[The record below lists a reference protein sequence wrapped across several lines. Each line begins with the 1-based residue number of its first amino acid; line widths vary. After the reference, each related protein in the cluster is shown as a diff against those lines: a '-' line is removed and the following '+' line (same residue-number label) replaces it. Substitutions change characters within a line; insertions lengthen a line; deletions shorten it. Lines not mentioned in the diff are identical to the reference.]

1 MMRRLQTRYDVLV
14 VLLLSVAFLYR
25 VVLILTV
32 PGSYDGSPHR
42 QDGYVYD
49 SLAWHLLTGKG
60 FAVNR
65 ASVLSAGDC
74 PPCEPITYPL
84 PGYPL
89 FLAGLYA
96 LFGRSYLVVKLVQAA
111 VDTAT
116 ACMAYRLAGRVT
128 DSQRTAILV
137 LGVVALNPFTA
148 LWTTDLS
155 TETLATFFATSI
167 VWFAL
172 QSAQSPWRLWWYL
185 GFGVTAG
192 LGTLVRP
199 AFVLL
204 PVVLLSAIWLARSL
218 AWREALLRSALVL
231 TAAALCLL
239 PWVVRNYLV
248 FHQVI
253 FAGRSNAPE
262 QDHGFGYYAWY
273 QNWLRDP
280 TWTPRVNWD
289 YMVYARETIPD
300 HPFPDYAYDSE
311 GERQEVEQ
319 LMQQV
324 KAAGRFTPEIE
335 QRFALLARAKAQQY
349 PVRRYVVLPLVRMAR
364 VWINSGTSAINDPR
378 VKGGFSLERVRAE
391 PIGFVVRVLLSISY
405 CSIAPLGLVGMWL
418 LRRRYWVIVPAALS
432 VAYHTLIMEAI
443 GYGVRARYVV
453 YSVPVMLVFVGVSL
467 VVIWDRIRL
476 LWHAASRAGTSDEK
490 RMGNIKDRGRQIV
503 GRRLG
508 KKGGS
513 NCSRRGLGNLEA
525 GRHFIGD
532 CIARV
537 VLSLFY
543 FTLFVPYGVGAR
555 LFGDPLD
562 MKAKA
567 KPSWWL
573 ERTTRDLALDDA
585 RRQS

>member
-1 MMRRLQTRYDVLV
+1 LGEVVPVVNVVSLAGRHSIRRRRQTRYGVLV
-14 VLLLSVAFLYR
+14 VLLLSAAFLSR
-25 VVLILTV
+25 VALILTV

-65 ASVLSAGDC
+65 ASVLSVGDC

-96 LFGRSYLVVKLVQAA
+96 LFGRNYLVVKLVQAA

-116 ACMAYRLAGRVT
+116 AFLAYRLARRVT

-148 LWTTDLS
+148 LWTTDLQ

-172 QSAQSPWRLWWYL
+172 QSAQSPGRLWYL

-192 LGTLVRP
+192 LGSLVRP

-204 PVVLLSAIWLARSL
+204 PVVLLSAVWLARSL

-231 TAAALCLL
+231 TAVALCLL

-262 QDHGFGYYAWY
+262 QDHGYGYYAWY

-289 YMVYARETIPD
+289 YMIYARETIPD

-324 KAAGRFTPEIE
+324 KAAGRFTPEID

-349 PVRRYVVLPLVRMAR
+349 PVRRYIVLPLVRMAR

-378 VKGGFSLERVRAE
+378 VKGAFSLERVRAE

-432 VAYHTLIMEAI
+432 VAYHTLIMEAT

-467 VVIWDRIRL
+467 MVIWDRIRL
-476 LWHAASRAGTSDEK
+476 LRHASSCALNGVWVTW
-490 RMGNIKDRGRQIV
+490 
-503 GRRLG
+503 
-508 KKGGS
+508 KGIGQ
-513 NCSRRGLGNLEA
+513 
-525 GRHFIGD
+525 FIGD
-532 CIARV
+532 FVARV

-567 KPSWWL
+567 KSSWWL

>member
-1 MMRRLQTRYDVLV
+1 MRRLRTRYDVVV

-65 ASVLSAGDC
+65 ASVLSVGDC

-89 FLAGLYA
+89 FLAGIYA
-96 LFGRSYLVVKLVQAA
+96 LFGRNYLVVKLAQAA

-116 ACMAYRLAGRVT
+116 AFLAYRLARRVT

-155 TETLATFFATSI
+155 TETLATFFATTI

-172 QSAQSPWRLWWYL
+172 QSAQSPRRLWYL
-185 GFGVTAG
+185 GFGMAAG

-204 PVVLLSAIWLARSL
+204 PVVLLSAVWLARSL
-218 AWREALLRSALVL
+218 AWREALLGSALVL
-231 TAAALCLL
+231 TAMALCLL

-311 GERQEVEQ
+311 GEQQEVEQ

-378 VKGGFSLERVRAE
+378 VKGGFSLERARAE
-391 PIGFVVRVLLSISY
+391 PIGFVVRVLLSIGY

-418 LRRRYWVIVPAALS
+418 LRRRYWVVIPAALS

-467 VVIWDRIRL
+467 MAIW
-476 LWHAASRAGTSDEK
+476 E
-490 RMGNIKDRGRQIV
+490 
-503 GRRLG
+503 
-508 KKGGS
+508 GGS
-513 NCSRRGLGNLEA
+513 NRSRRDLGSLKRI
-525 GRHFIGD
+525 GHFIGD

-567 KPSWWL
+567 KSSWWL
-573 ERTTRDLALDDA
+573 ERTTRDLGLDDA
-585 RRQS
+585 RKQS

>member
-1 MMRRLQTRYDVLV
+1 MRRLQTRYNALV

-49 SLAWHLLTGKG
+49 SVAWHLLTGKG

-65 ASVLSAGDC
+65 ASVLSVGDC

-96 LFGRSYLVVKLVQAA
+96 LFGRNYLAVKLVQAA

-116 ACMAYRLAGRVT
+116 AFLAYRLARRVT

-172 QSAQSPWRLWWYL
+172 QSAQSPGWLWYL

-204 PVVLLSAIWLARSL
+204 PVVLLSAVWLARSL
-218 AWREALLRSALVL
+218 AWREALLGSALVL
-231 TAAALCLL
+231 TAVALCLL

-248 FHQVI
+248 FHQI
-253 FAGRSNAPE
+253 TFAGRSNAPE
-262 QDHGFGYYAWY
+262 QDYGFGYYAWY

-289 YMVYARETIPD
+289 YMIYARETIPD

-311 GERQEVEQ
+311 DERQEVER

-364 VWINSGTSAINDPR
+364 VWINSGTGAINDPR
-378 VKGGFSLERVRAE
+378 VKGGFSLERIGAE
-391 PIGFVVRVLLSISY
+391 PIGFVVRILLSIGY
-405 CSIAPLGLVGMWL
+405 CSIAPLGLLGMWL
-418 LRRRYWVIVPAALS
+418 SRRRYWVVIPTALS

-467 VVIWDRIRL
+467 VAIWDRIRL
-476 LWHAASRAGTSDEK
+476 LWHASSR
-490 RMGNIKDRGRQIV
+490 
-503 GRRLG
+503 
-508 KKGGS
+508 GGS
-513 NCSRRGLGNLEA
+513 NRSQQGLGNLEA
-525 GRHFIGD
+525 D
-532 CIARV
+532 
-537 VLSLFY
+537 
-543 FTLFVPYGVGAR
+543 
-555 LFGDPLD
+555 
-562 MKAKA
+562 
-567 KPSWWL
+567 
-573 ERTTRDLALDDA
+573 RTTHR
-585 RRQS
+585 